1 MEANQI
7 IVALIILI
15 LIWTLIEQK
24 LLITNRYQIKSREL
38 PKEWDGTKVVVL
50 ADLHNC
56 SFGKNNER
64 LVKKI
69 DKLAPDYILVVGD
82 MINKKSACYPSNSFF
97 LLDSLAKKYKIY
109 YSYGNHEQKLDNY
122 EITMDQEKSK
132 MIDSSTNKFQAKGEN
147 KTSKENISSKENTSS
162 EGIKSNLQQQKELYS
177 SWMEYRKGLTQQ
189 NITFLD
195 NKSVSFTKNGASL
208 RITGLSLGLEYF
220 ERHKMLELNQNH
232 LKKIIGEKR
241 KNEFQI
247 LMAHHPFYFKEYT
260 DWGADLVVSGHVH
273 GGMVR
278 LPGIGGLLS
287 PQAKFFPK
295 YQAGLYKKKDKVM
308 VVSRGLGSH
317 SIMPRLFNIP
327 EIVFLRLEKE

>member
-7 IVALIILI
+7 IIGLIILI

-24 LLITNRYQIKSREL
+24 LLITKQFLIKSREL
-38 PKEWDGTKVVVL
+38 PKEWNGTNIVVL

-69 DKLAPDYILVVGD
+69 DRLAPDYILVAGD
-82 MINKKSACYPSNSFF
+82 MINKKSASYPSNSF
-97 LLDSLAKKYKIY
+97 LLLESLAKKYRIY
-109 YSYGNHEQKLDNY
+109 YSYGNHEQKLDDY
-122 EITMDQEKSK
+122 KKITGQ
-132 MIDSSTNKFQAKGEN
+132 GE
-147 KTSKENISSKENTSS
+147 
-162 EGIKSNLQQQKELYS
+162 KELYS
-177 SWMEYRKGLTQQ
+177 SWMEYRKSLAHQ
-189 NITFLD
+189 NINFLD
-195 NKSVSFTKNGASL
+195 NKSVSLTKNGVSL
-208 RITGLSLGLEYF
+208 RITGLSLSLEYF
-220 ERHKMLELNQNH
+220 ERHRMQELNQQH
-232 LKKIIGEKR
+232 LKKVLGEKK

-247 LMAHHPFYFKEYT
+247 LMAHHPFYFKEYA

-295 YQAGLYKKKDKVM
+295 YQAGLYKEKDKTM

>member
-1 MEANQI
+1 MEVNQI
-7 IVALIILI
+7 IIALILLV

-24 LLITNRYQIKSREL
+24 LLSTNRFRIKSQAL
-38 PKEWDGTKVVVL
+38 PKEWDGTNIVVL

-56 SFGKNNER
+56 SFGKNNAR
-64 LVKKI
+64 LVKRI

-82 MINKKSACYPSNSFF
+82 MINKKAASYPSNSF
-97 LLDSLAKKYKIY
+97 LLLESLAEKYKIY
-109 YSYGNHEQKLDNY
+109 YSYGNHEQKLDQY
-122 EITMDQEKSK
+122 ESSMMNQEASEAGD
-132 MIDSSTNKFQAKGEN
+132 ISSRQIQTNGQSTSSTGRN
-147 KTSKENISSKENTSS
+147 SSS
-162 EGIKSNLQQQKELYS
+162 EQQKELYS
-177 SWMEYRKGLTQQ
+177 SWIEYRNNLTHR

-195 NKSVSFTKNGASL
+195 NKSVSLSKKGASL
-208 RITGLSLGLEYF
+208 RITGLSLSLDYF
-220 ERHKMLELNQNH
+220 ERHWMQELSQTH
-232 LKKIIGEKR
+232 LKNTIGDKR
-241 KNEFQI
+241 KNEYQI
-247 LMAHHPFYFKEYT
+247 LMAHNPFYFKKYVA
-260 DWGADLVVSGHVH
+260 WGADLVVSGHVH

-295 YQAGLYKKKDKVM
+295 YQSGLYKENGKVM

>member
-7 IVALIILI
+7 IIALILLI

-24 LLITNRYQIKSREL
+24 LLITSRYQIKSQGL
-38 PKEWDGTKVVVL
+38 PKEWDGTNIVVL

-64 LVKKI
+64 LVKRI

-82 MINKKSACYPSNSFF
+82 MINKRAASYPSNSF
-97 LLDSLAKKYKIY
+97 LLLESLAKKYKIY
-109 YSYGNHEQKLDNY
+109 YSYGNHEQKLDDY
-122 EITMDQEKSK
+122 EKAIDQVTSEDAKLPSK
-132 MIDSSTNKFQAKGEN
+132 QLQSNGQSTTATGEN
-147 KTSKENISSKENTSS
+147 
-162 EGIKSNLQQQKELYS
+162 SNLEQPKELYS
-177 SWMEYRKGLTQQ
+177 SWLKYRNNLTQR
-189 NITFLD
+189 NINFLD
-195 NKSVSFTKNGASL
+195 NKSVSLTKKGASI
-208 RITGLSLGLEYF
+208 RITGFSMSLEYF
-220 ERHKMLELNQNH
+220 ERHKMLELSQSY
-232 LKKIIGEKR
+232 LKESIGENR
-241 KNEFQI
+241 KNEYQI
-247 LMAHHPFYFKEYT
+247 LMAHHPFYFKDYAA
-260 DWGADLVVSGHVH
+260 WGADLVVSGHVH

-295 YQAGLYKKKDKVM
+295 YQSGLYKENSKVM

>member
-7 IVALIILI
+7 IVGLIILI

-24 LLITNRYQIKSREL
+24 LLLTNRFVIKCPGL
-38 PKEWDGTKVVVL
+38 PKEWNGTNIVVL

-64 LVKKI
+64 LVNKI
-69 DKLAPDYILVVGD
+69 DALAPDFILVAGD
-82 MINKKSACYPSNSFF
+82 MINKKETSYPSNSFF
-97 LLDSLAKKYKIY
+97 LLESLAKKYKVY
-109 YSYGNHEQKLDNY
+109 YSYGNHEQKLKDY
-122 EITMDQEKSK
+122 EK
-132 MIDSSTNKFQAKGEN
+132 MKGQ
-147 KTSKENISSKENTSS
+147 KEE
-162 EGIKSNLQQQKELYS
+162 ELYS
-177 SWMEYRKGLTQQ
+177 SWTDYKRGLASN
-189 NITFLD
+189 NIEFLD
-195 NKSVSFTKNGASL
+195 NKSVSLKKDGASL
-208 RITGLSLGLEYF
+208 RITGLSLSLEYF
-220 ERHKMLELNQNH
+220 ERHRMQELNLRQLN
-232 LKKIIGEKR
+232 KIIGKKGR
-241 KNEFQI
+241 DEFQI

-278 LPGIGGLLS
+278 LPGIGGILS

-295 YQAGLYKKKDKVM
+295 YQAGLYQVKDKTM

-327 EIVFLRLEKE
+327 EIVSLRLENE